1 MLSYKSKFPNIMENT
16 KASNNDHN
24 KQGDPKDSGEVFFK
38 EDPHIMKKSYNLKM
52 KTKVIGWKHTIK
64 KELENIQNGYKCS
77 KPIPRKSKQLLIL
90 RKLTSGFQALCKL
103 LKNVLFEYQGAI

>member
-16 KASNNDHN
+16 KASNNDQD
-24 KQGDPKDSGEVFFK
+24 KQGDPKDSGEVFFTK
-38 EDPHIMKKSYNLKM
+38 EPHTSKESYNLKM

-77 KPIPRKSKQLLIL
+77 KPIPRMTKLLFLMSKL
-90 RKLTSGFQALCKL
+90 KSGFQALSKL
-103 LKNVLFEYQGAI
+103 LKDILFKHKGAI